1 MASKKKKTAIKYI
14 DIFKPLAGQG
24 KPIRTVMTKGIAGIG
39 KTVSVQRF
47 ILDWTEGKAN
57 QEIDFLFPVPFRE
70 INLMKEKEYSLVDF
84 IHHFFS
90 ETCDVIFSTDDKYKI
105 AFIFDGLDES
115 RQPLDFQDNECIYSV
130 SEPASVDALLTNL
143 INRNLLPSAQ
153 IWITS
158 RPAAANRIPPECV
171 HQVTEVQG
179 FTDPQKMEYFKKN
192 INEQEMATRIIT
204 HLKRSRTLYIM
215 CHIPVFCWMAA
226 TVLVSI
232 LTEGC
237 EISASLTRMYIHFL
251 IMQVKYMSQKYKDI
265 CKQKTV
271 LSLGR
276 LAFQQMEKGNLIFY
290 EDDLR
295 ECGMDAEEASVYSGV
310 CTQILR
316 EEAGLY
322 QKKVFSFVHLSI
334 QEFLAALYVFLCFRE
349 RNMSDQEQTSQLSAL
364 FRAATLQDLHK
375 TAVDLALQSENG
387 HLDLF
392 LRFLLGLSLESNQNL
407 LKHLLPKTSS
417 QSQSTVQTVQCVKEK
432 IRGERSSDR
441 RINLFYCLNELNQH
455 AVVEH
460 IDWKEGELC
469 VEMLLPGLWKT
480 VKFTL
485 TMSEEQLG
493 GFDLQKYIQTPEEDQ
508 TELLSPDD
516 VLQKLVPVVTTS
528 TKAVLGECKLT
539 ENSCLHLASVLSS
552 PSSRLTELFLSHNDL
567 RDSGVELLCSGLQHQ
582 HCRLEILR

>member
-1 MASKKKKTAIKYI
+1 MASKKKKTAIKYT
-14 DIFKPLAGQG
+14 DIFKPLAGQD
-24 KPIRTVMTKGIAGIG
+24 KPIRTVMTKGVAGIG

-57 QEIDFLFPVPFRE
+57 QEIDFLFPVSFRE
-70 INLMKEKEYSLVDF
+70 INLMKKKEYSLVDF

-90 ETCDVIFSTDDKYKI
+90 ETCDLIFSTDGKYKI

-115 RQPLDFQDNECIYSV
+115 RQPLDFQENECIYSV

-158 RPAAANRIPPECV
+158 RPAAADQIPPECV
-171 HQVTEVQG
+171 DQVTEVQG
-179 FTDPQKMEYFKKN
+179 FTDQQKEEYFKKN
-192 INEQEMATRIIT
+192 INEQEIATRIIT

-232 LTEGC
+232 LKEGC
-237 EISASLTRMYIHFL
+237 EISASLTWMYIHFL
-251 IMQVKYMSQKYKDI
+251 IMQVKYMSQKYKGI
-265 CKQKTV
+265 CKQKTT

-276 LAFQQMEKGNLIFY
+276 LAFHQLEKGNMTFY

-295 ECGMDAEEASVYSGV
+295 ECGMDAKQASVYSGV

-334 QEFLAALYVFLCFRE
+334 QEFLAALYVFLCFSDKE
-349 RNMSDQEQTSQLSAL
+349 RNMSDQQQTSQLSAL

-375 TAVDLALQSENG
+375 TALDLALQSRNG

-407 LKHLLPKTSS
+407 LKDLLQKTSS
-417 QSQSTVQTVQCVKEK
+417 QSSSSVQTVQCIKKK

-455 AVVEH
+455 AVVER
-460 IDWKEGELC
+460 IDRKGGELS
-469 VEMLLPGLWKT
+469 VEMLLPGEWKT
-480 VKFTL
+480 VRFKL
-485 TMSEEQLG
+485 TMSEEQLD

-508 TELLSPDD
+508 TELLSPDA
-516 VLQKLVPVVTTS
+516 VLQKLVPVVTS
-528 TKAVLGECKLT
+528 FTKAE
-539 ENSCLHLASVLSS
+539 
-552 PSSRLTELFLSHNDL
+552 
-567 RDSGVELLCSGLQHQ
+567 
-582 HCRLEILR
+582 